1 MFQDQLSKAVID
13 FSDSFIKRVL
23 GNCDSQRLV
32 TDSLPSDKFN
42 TGMLFPAS
50 ESDSNRRNFEYKSK
64 VAPSSCK
71 VQFRVQGELKDI
83 SITPSF
89 TLYFRAK
96 APLKGKVLQDLRGL
110 ADEIKE
116 DEIWKDWRERL
127 SQSPV
132 NGTHSSQSAPAPEK
146 GEAQSQTVFI
156 RKRYAKTFRLSLE
169 NNFVELDLA
178 DFRESYKSLG
188 DSPNWQGSI
197 AVNSEIR
204 EDGASLVSIILANT
218 YSGKSRAAGESNW
231 FDVRI
236 KIGLKEN
243 SLMDFKC
250 PVLDDYNVEAFSANI
265 SFDKEL
271 STEKELI
278 FTPIAK
284 SKTQMEEPRKGPT
297 FKEAAEAPGEAI
309 DSVISILE
317 KAGASDAHI
326 SFLKECAEEIKRSPQ
341 GMGAFKK
348 VSEVYGRCF
357 GKEVPWYCHQ
367 LVTLLVA
374 ASCYLKGKM
383 DLQPIVLNIPTAGG
397 KTESFLSAAMWA
409 IFFEKQ
415 KGSKSIN
422 IIKYPV
428 TLLSSDQARRL
439 AGYSIVLDEILGEPA
454 GIGYFVGK
462 KGAYES
468 PKDIISKCPRPI
480 SGRGVCNSE
489 WKEEK
494 KFCAGA
500 SQLIC
505 EKGHRLTLGI
515 GDEIFFQVPS
525 FLIATWDK
533 FIARS
538 MQQKLRNLLGIEAY
552 FCPNHGYML
561 GNRCPDCKRDLSNS
575 KQVVKPGILILDE
588 GHLIRGPE
596 GTLNSHIE
604 TDYAEIFKANTGVYP
619 IPIVS
624 TATIAYIKRH
634 MFQLGFVG
642 KGESIILPP
651 QKESR
656 AYYIEKSELKHITL
670 ALLPQDRPLTWAI
683 PDLCNI
689 YFETLAEIYGFDIS
703 HVNINHPL
711 YSISQI
717 MIYCSSYKN
726 INTLQEMIK
735 NAINPKRVQRGSPP
749 LRYVELSGRHFEE
762 EKVASVVEKI
772 KNRQQ
777 ELIYAT
783 NIASIG
789 IDIENLNSIFF
800 FGLPSNVS
808 EFIQTLNRTGRRK
821 PAFCLAV
828 LGPNKDRDV
837 SYYTY
842 WSPFVHTADKI
853 LEGIPLNRFART
865 AIDQTFNNI
874 VVSLLLFHFGPKMGQ
889 DFRWCNRV
897 RDALESGFPEK
908 EMLGILKR
916 IYRSQDDGSGAYE
929 EKIEDFWEYFKEAV
943 KENPSS
949 FITDPFKSQGKFRYS
964 LRNIQ
969 PQVEVKYNSAV
980 EAAKRAGLAKIN
992 VKEAPVD
999 EETEV
1004 EREETGEDE
1013 DLEELK
1019 K

>member
-1 MFQDQLSKAVID
+1 MFQDELSKAVID

-23 GNCDSQRLV
+23 GNCDSQKLV
-32 TDSLPSDKFN
+32 IGTAPSDKFN

-50 ESDSNRRNFEYKSK
+50 ESDSNRRNFDYKSK

-71 VQFRVQGELKDI
+71 IQFRVQGELREI

-89 TLYFRAK
+89 SLYFRVK
-96 APLKGKVLQDLRGL
+96 APLKSQVLKDLEGL
-110 ADEIKE
+110 ADEIIEKGVWE
-116 DEIWKDWRERL
+116 DWRERVSKSSAKGPHL
-127 SQSPV
+127 GQGGPAQG
-132 NGTHSSQSAPAPEK
+132 NGEM
-146 GEAQSQTVFI
+146 QSQPVFI
-156 RKRYAKTFRLSLE
+156 RKRYAKTYTLSLE
-169 NNFVELDLA
+169 NNFAELDLA
-178 DFRESYKSLG
+178 DFKESYKALG
-188 DSPNWQGSI
+188 DSPNWRGSI
-197 AVNSEIR
+197 AVNSSAA
-204 EDGASLVSIILANT
+204 GGGTSLVSITLANT
-218 YSGKSRAAGESNW
+218 YSGKSRAAGEPNW
-231 FDVRI
+231 FDVRV

-243 SLMDFKC
+243 ALAEFEC
-250 PVLDDYNVEAFSANI
+250 PILDNYNVEAFSANI
-265 SFDKEL
+265 SIDKEL

-284 SKTQMEEPRKGPT
+284 AKTQMEEPRQGPT
-297 FKEAAEAPGEAI
+297 FKKAAEAPGEAI
-309 DSVISILE
+309 DLVISILSN
-317 KAGASDAHI
+317 AGASNAHI
-326 SFLKECAEEIKRSPQ
+326 SFLKECAQEIKQSQQ
-341 GMGAFKK
+341 GIDAFKK
-348 VSEVYGRCF
+348 VSEVYSRCF
-357 GKEVPWYCHQ
+357 GEGGSWYCHQ

-374 ASCYLKGKM
+374 ASSYLKGKL

-439 AGYSIVLDEILGEPA
+439 AGYSIVLDEVLGEPA

-468 PKDIISKCPRPI
+468 PKDIVSKCPRPI
-480 SGRGVCNSE
+480 PGEGICSSE
-489 WKEEK
+489 WKGER

-500 SQLIC
+500 SQLVC
-505 EKGHRLTLGI
+505 EKGHRLTLGV
-515 GDEIFFQVPS
+515 GDEIFFQAPS

-538 MQQKLRNLLGIEAY
+538 MQQKLRSILGIEAY
-552 FCPNHGYML
+552 FCPSHGYL
-561 GNRCPDCKRDLSNS
+561 LESRCPDCKRELFGS
-575 KQVVKPGILILDE
+575 KQKVKPGTLILDE
-588 GHLIRGPE
+588 GHLIRGSE
-596 GTLNSHIE
+596 GTLDSHIE
-604 TDYAEIFKANTGVYP
+604 TNYAEIFKANTGVYP
-619 IPIVS
+619 VPIVS

-634 MFQLGFVG
+634 MRQLGFVG
-642 KGESIILPP
+642 KAEPIILPP
-651 QKESR
+651 QEETR
-656 AYYIEKSELKHITL
+656 AYYIKKDTLKHITL

-683 PDLCNI
+683 PDLCNV

-703 HVNINHPL
+703 RIGASHPL

-726 INTLQEMIK
+726 INTLQEMIR
-735 NAINPKRVQRGSPP
+735 NAINPKRVQKGLPP

-762 EKVASVVEKI
+762 ERVASVVEKI

-842 WSPFVHTADKI
+842 WNPFIHTADKI

-874 VVSLLLFHFGPKMGQ
+874 IVSLLLFHFGPKLGQ

-897 RDALESGFPEK
+897 KDALESGFPEK
-908 EMLGILKR
+908 EMLGILR
-916 IYRSQDDGSGAYE
+916 HIYRSQDDGSGAYE
-929 EKIEDFWEYFKEAV
+929 EKIEKFWNDFKWAIR
-943 KENPSS
+943 ENPSA
-949 FITDPFKSQGKFRYS
+949 FITDPFKSQGRFRYS

-969 PQVEVKYNSAV
+969 PQVEVKFNSAV

-992 VKEAPVD
+992 VKDAPVD
-999 EETEV
+999 EEVEV
-1004 EREETGEDE
+1004 EKDEFGEEEG
-1013 DLEELK
+1013 LEELK